1 MAGLSYEEFQKDN
14 KPSKNTKASLSYD
27 NFVAETNKPAKKPL
41 LQRAGNFGKEVVRD
55 VAKSFA
61 RVGSTLI
68 DPLEVK
74 ITGKPVNT
82 DYSKFGM
89 GDIKPL
95 GQGATTKEK
104 AKDIAGGLI
113 EAVSNAYGGGS
124 AKSVITTGLK
134 GQVKKAATRGF
145 VEGAVTGFGNT
156 FGKDLQ
162 EQKTVGES
170 TLGGLKTAAIAG
182 PFGAIL
188 GAGSGY
194 LGSKLGK
201 KVPGSITDDITN
213 NIDETIPPTTPP
225 PPPGSSSA
233 TKGNRLKVKEAF
245 DVLDKLG
252 FNMRKS
258 VQILEEAGKKSGND
272 GYYSVS
278 DIEEIAKKYTPD
290 KTPTVVKPTN
300 VPEPIIK
307 GRVTAPKID
316 PETGLPMTPEAPATK
331 TTAKTSSTTPS
342 KVTSNVAPEQTQQIV
357 PEQPSKFKPGTLE
370 AFNETVT
377 KDFELDPKRVEDIAM
392 GKRVDTTNN
401 TPADA
406 YLAFLKNK
414 ADETLDI
421 DLIEKLK
428 NSDVASESGQ
438 KLGANKLA
446 KENNIVDVS
455 RDIEKQLMKNKG
467 LSEDSIKKE
476 SKKIADKITEIF
488 DSFKNTPVTRETL
501 INALEDIK
509 CK

>member
-182 PFGAIL
+182 PLGGIL
-188 GAGSGY
+188 GAGSSL
-194 LGSKLGK
+194 LGRKTTGK
-201 KVPGSITDDITN
+201 VANEVTQTVDNPIDNVVANTTTDSISPI
-213 NIDETIPPTTPP
+213 
-225 PPPGSSSA
+225 
-233 TKGNRLKVKEAF
+233 TKGNRLEVKEAF
-245 DVLDKLG
+245 DVADKLG

-272 GYYSVS
+272 GYYSVT
-278 DIEEIAKKYTPD
+278 DIEDIAKKYTPD

-316 PETGLPMTPEAPATK
+316 PQTGIPMTSKTPTNKATTK
-331 TTAKTSSTTPS
+331 PNTTTPS
-342 KVTSNVAPEQTQQIV
+342 KVISNVAPEQAQQIV
-357 PEQPSKFKPGTLE
+357 PEQPSQFKPGTRE
-370 AFNETVT
+370 FYNETIT
-377 KDFELDPKRVEDIAM
+377 KDFEVDPKRVEDIAL
-392 GKRVDTTNN
+392 GFRTDTTSNVP
-401 TPADA
+401 TDA

-414 ADETLDI
+414 ADETLDL

-428 NSDVASESGQ
+428 KSKVSSVSGQ
-438 KLGANKLA
+438 KLESNKLA
-446 KENNIVDVS
+446 REGNIVDITKEVEDALLKKRGIS
-455 RDIEKQLMKNKG
+455 KNSIDKEAQDIANKI
-467 LSEDSIKKE
+467 SEV
-476 SKKIADKITEIF
+476 F
-488 DSFKNTPVTRETL
+488 DSLKNQTVTKN
-501 INALEDIK
+501 IVVDALEAIK